1 MQNIKNL
8 EIEFLAVT
16 KLVLIYTPGTRGGRR
31 GVLATVIIIQPCP
44 GRSPPLCSVVQYLH
58 SAQFNIHTGPP
69 VLCTAIFGRQQT
81 GREGA
86 VCTVYGS
93 DNYTVRP
100 QQ

>member
-16 KLVLIYTPGTRGGRR
+16 KLVLIYTPGTRGGGG

-69 VLCTAIFGRQQT
+69 VLSTLLQDLE
-81 GREGA
+81 REGR
-86 VCTVYGS
+86 VWK
-93 DNYTVRP
+93 R
-100 QQ
+100 

>member
-16 KLVLIYTPGTRGGRR
+16 KLVLIYTPGTRGGGG

-58 SAQFNIHTGPP
+58 SAQFNIHTGRPCWVHP
-69 VLCTAIFGRQQT
+69 CTIWPTDRHSAVL
-81 GREGA
+81 
-86 VCTVYGS
+86 YGS

-100 QQ
+100 HQ